1 MDLESKF
8 LYLPDPLFL
17 KIMIHNFDPVFI
29 DLGLI
34 QIRWYSVAYIA
45 GIILGWIYVIKIIK
59 KMAKKYNFLV
69 IKPEVFSELI
79 IYLVLGIVL
88 GGRIGYVIFYN
99 SEYYSQNLFE
109 ILKLWEGGMSF
120 HGGLLGVIIATII
133 FSKIKRINFFYFT
146 DIICCVAPIGLFLG
160 RIANFI
166 NGELFGKIS
175 TLPWAVVFPNNGN
188 ISRHPS
194 QIYEAIL
201 EGIVLFILINFF
213 ALKKQ
218 LLLRAGYVSGLF
230 LIFYSIARIIG
241 ENFREPDKHL
251 GYFFNYFSMGV
262 LLSLATFLAGC
273 FIIFLIKN
281 NEQNN

>member
-1 MDLESKF
+1 
-8 LYLPDPLFL
+8 
-17 KIMIHNFDPVFI
+17 MIVHNFDPVFI
-29 DLGLI
+29 DLGVF
-34 QIRWYSVAYIA
+34 QIRWYSIAYIV
-45 GIILGWIYVIKIIK
+45 GIILGWIYAIKIIK
-59 KMAKKYNFLV
+59 EMAKKNNFTM
-69 IKPEVFSELI
+69 IKQTIFDDLI
-79 IYLVLGIVL
+79 IYLIIGIIF
-88 GGRIGYVIFYN
+88 GGRLGYVFFYN
-99 SEYYSQNLFE
+99 FEYYSKNSSE

-133 FSKIKRINFFYFT
+133 FSKIKKINFFYFA

-160 RIANFI
+160 RVANFI

-175 TLPWAVVFPNNGN
+175 TLPWALIFPNGGN

-230 LIFYSIARIIG
+230 LVFYSIARIIG

-251 GYFFNYFSMGV
+251 GYFFNYFSMGI